1 MKINNN
7 EMVTKVV
14 ATIRHPKFEKFP
26 ILAISIGGDGF
37 KKFGWTRGKNYGII
51 SLFGFYITFRLPY
64 KKSEVWA
71 QGVEDGFKAAQKAIA
86 HLTSHID
93 KQNAVIASLLAN
105 SNILDD
111 DEDDDDDIG
120 FNPQWN

>member
-1 MKINNN
+1 MKINTDK
-7 EMVTKVV
+7 MITKVV
-14 ATIRHPKFEKFP
+14 ATIRQPKFEKFP
-26 ILAISIGGDGF
+26 LIAISIGGDGF
-37 KKFGWTRGKNYGII
+37 KKFGWTRGKNYGIV
-51 SLFGFYITFRLPY
+51 SFFGFYLTFRLPY
-64 KKSEVWA
+64 KKGEIWS
-71 QGVEDGFKAAQKAIA
+71 QGVEDGFKAAQQTIA

-111 DEDDDDDIG
+111 DEDDDDDNG